1 MRLMRT
7 FRNSTQIRSIFKF
20 IFCLQCPLAREDCM
34 DIDLSNAWK
43 SGSRIIDLAI
53 SLLPNAILAIVIF
66 IFFLILASAAKS
78 IVRRISR
85 RRERRQNLGLLLGQ
99 LAQVT
104 LVVLGFLIAFST
116 VAPSFHASDLIK
128 MLGIGSVAIGFAFQ
142 NILQNFLAGILILIH
157 EPFKL
162 GDQISVTG
170 LDGTVET
177 IETRATMIKT
187 PDGRQIVIPNAVLF
201 TNPVTVG
208 RANEKQQANPE
219 AKSGSEAGPRTE
231 ATTNAEATE
240 RNA

>member
-1 MRLMRT
+1 M
-7 FRNSTQIRSIFKF
+7 N
-20 IFCLQCPLAREDCM
+20 
-34 DIDLSNAWK
+34 IDLSNAWK

-162 GDQISVTG
+162 GDFITVNG
-170 LDGTVET
+170 LEGMVED
-177 IETRATMIKT
+177 IETRATVINT
-187 PDGRQIVIPNAVLF
+187 ADGHRAVIPNAVLF
-201 TNPVTVG
+201 TNPVVV
-208 RANEKQQANPE
+208 RNKDSKKRLE
-219 AKSGSEAGPRTE
+219 ADEAE
-231 ATTNAEATE
+231 SVSV
-240 RNA
+240 RN

>member
-1 MRLMRT
+1 MQLMGN
-7 FRNSTQIRSIFKF
+7 FRISIQLKSIFLF
-20 IFCLQCPLAREDCM
+20 VFCLKCPLAWEDSM

-78 IVRRISR
+78 IVRRASR

-104 LVVLGFLIAFST
+104 LVVLGFLIAFSI

-157 EPFKL
+157 EPYKL
-162 GDQISVTG
+162 GDFITVNG
-170 LDGTVET
+170 LEGMVED
-177 IETRATMIKT
+177 IETRATVIST
-187 PDGRQIVIPNAVLF
+187 ADGHRVVIPNAVLF
-201 TNPVTVG
+201 TNPVVV
-208 RANEKQQANPE
+208 RNKDNKQGLETDE
-219 AKSGSEAGPRTE
+219 AESVSVRH
-231 ATTNAEATE
+231 
-240 RNA
+240 